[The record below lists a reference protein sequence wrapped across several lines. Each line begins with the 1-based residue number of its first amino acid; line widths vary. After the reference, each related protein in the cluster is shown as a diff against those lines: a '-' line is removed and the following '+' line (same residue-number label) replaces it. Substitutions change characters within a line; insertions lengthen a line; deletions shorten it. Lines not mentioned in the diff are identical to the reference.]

1 MGLMGSIVSVG
12 SVILQSSVNSFGAVI
27 ISAQTAARRIMAF
40 ALLPMTAISASMT
53 TFISQNFG
61 AKRPDRIVHGLRLGS
76 YISMAWASFAC
87 VFLFFA
93 SPSLVSFLASSTDG
107 YLIENGALYLRISSV
122 FYPFLSLLLIYR
134 NSLQGLGQKFLPLV
148 SSFIELFGK
157 IIFVAWI
164 IPWTGYTGVIL
175 CEPLL
180 WLVMTAQLYFS
191 LSKHPWI
198 KEGKKLLATGGKS

>member
-1 MGLMGSIVSVG
+1 
-12 SVILQSSVNSFGAVI
+12 
-27 ISAQTAARRIMAF
+27 
-40 ALLPMTAISASMT
+40 
-53 TFISQNFG
+53 
-61 AKRPDRIVHGLRLGS
+61 
-76 YISMAWASFAC
+76 MAWASFAC

-93 SPSLVSFLASSTDG
+93 SPSLVSFLASSTDP

-134 NSLQGLGQKFLPLV
+134 NSLQGLGQKLLPLV
-148 SSFIELFGK
+148 SSFIEFFGK
-157 IIFVAWI
+157 IIFVAFI

>member
-1 MGLMGSIVSVG
+1 MSW
-12 SVILQSSVNSFGAVI
+12 A
-27 ISAQTAARRIMAF
+27 AF
-40 ALLPMTAISASMT
+40 ACI
-53 TFISQNFG
+53 
-61 AKRPDRIVHGLRLGS
+61 
-76 YISMAWASFAC
+76 
-87 VFLFFA
+87 FLFFA
-93 SPSLVSFLASSTDG
+93 SPSLVSFLASSTDS
-107 YLIENGALYLRISSV
+107 YLVENGTLYLRISSV

-134 NSLQGLGQKFLPLV
+134 NSLQGLGQKLLPLV

-157 IIFVAWI
+157 IIFVALI